1 MKGKIMKNVILATI
15 LFTTATPVLAD
26 SVNSRI
32 KDHFKY
38 VVQTV
43 PETRNFCEIVEVPIY
58 GRAQASTSDTVVG
71 AIIGGAVGNQFGGG
85 SGKDAMTVL
94 GAIVGADIANKQGSK
109 QIIGYEQQQKCY
121 NETVYVDV
129 EQSVYSHSTIT
140 FKSNGKTYTLQFQ
153 K

>member
-1 MKGKIMKNVILATI
+1 MKNVILATI
-15 LFTTATPVLAD
+15 LIATATPVSAD
-26 SVNSRI
+26 NVNSRI

-43 PETRNFCEIVEVPIY
+43 PETRNFCETVDVPVY
-58 GRAQASTSDTVVG
+58 GRTQASTGDAIVG
-71 AIIGGAVGNQFGGG
+71 AIIGGAVGNQFGNGN
-85 SGKDAMTVL
+85 GKDAMTVL
-94 GAIVGADIANKQGSK
+94 GAIVGADIANKQGNK
-109 QIIGYEQQQKCY
+109 QIIGYEQQQTCY
-121 NETVYVDV
+121 NEIVYVDV